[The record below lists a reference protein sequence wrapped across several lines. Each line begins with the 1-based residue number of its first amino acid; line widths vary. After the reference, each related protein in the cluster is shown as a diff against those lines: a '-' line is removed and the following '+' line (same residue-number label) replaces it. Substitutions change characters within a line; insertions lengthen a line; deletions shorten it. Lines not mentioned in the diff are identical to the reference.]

1 MDLSFLVVFL
11 LFAGLVLILPLIGKK
26 WSAIISYI
34 LFGAWFALGAVA
46 GFDLLSRPS
55 AGTSHQFGVVYVVIA
70 GIAAAMIILTYR
82 IYRYRQGKR
91 ASQASK

>member
-34 LFGAWFALGAVA
+34 FFGAWFALGAVV
-46 GFDLLSRPS
+46 GFDMLSRPS
-55 AGTSHQFGVVYVVIA
+55 AGTSHQFGVAYLVVA
-70 GIAAAMIILTYR
+70 GIAASMIILTFFV
-82 IYRYRQGKR
+82 YRYRQRK
-91 ASQASK
+91 AAQSSK